1 MDPKFK
7 QNIILFAEVIVPDL
21 RQKTSLE
28 YSFIKN
34 FKKLFLGLEK
44 DSASKIKL
52 LVRLVE
58 TLSLV
63 YNLKSFEKLSYNKR
77 QKFIDKLY
85 QFPIGKIVAGL
96 TGLRSLVLIS
106 YYGIDEVW
114 PTIKYDGPIKSQT
127 S

>member
-21 RQKTSLE
+21 YQKTSLE
-28 YSFIKN
+28 YLFIKN
-34 FKKLFLGLEK
+34 FKVIFLGLEK

-58 TLSLV
+58 TLSFI

-85 QFPIGKIVAGL
+85 QFPIGKVVAGL
-96 TGLRSLVLIS
+96 TGLRSLILIS

-114 PTIKYDGPIKSQT
+114 ATINYDGPITQT